1 MKSRDI
7 ETPGQPHS
15 VRETMQHRAYQPLL
29 PASNKYLQQKW
40 DKASYDLHR
49 TKVKSAKP
57 TINTTPPETYSH
69 LSLKLKK
76 QKLEEEWTMKIEREN
91 KMLMEKI
98 SHIMRTT
105 GGVDNRNNYEQKS
118 LSKEK
123 QQLELLR
130 ITKENQMILLRLS
143 QCRPHYNVRSW
154 HEDWLKTLKV
164 MDSITRYPQRRANE
178 QKGQETVSKKSS
190 GCDQKQKMSSDEAT
204 QSNKTIGIAK
214 CEENE
219 NRTEDT
225 VSKIQQDEDT
235 KPFPEPNGP
244 EKSTSPD
251 TSENGGSSVKIQST
265 DKHPRSDERS
275 FSPDGSELSN
285 SPHTHKTHEQETTS
299 TEDG

>member
-1 MKSRDI
+1 
-7 ETPGQPHS
+7 
-15 VRETMQHRAYQPLL
+15 
-29 PASNKYLQQKW
+29 
-40 DKASYDLHR
+40 
-49 TKVKSAKP
+49 
-57 TINTTPPETYSH
+57 
-69 LSLKLKK
+69 
-76 QKLEEEWTMKIEREN
+76 
-91 KMLMEKI
+91 
-98 SHIMRTT
+98 
-105 GGVDNRNNYEQKS
+105 
-118 LSKEK
+118 
-123 QQLELLR
+123 
-130 ITKENQMILLRLS
+130 
-143 QCRPHYNVRSW
+143 
-154 HEDWLKTLKV
+154 
-164 MDSITRYPQRRANE
+164 
-178 QKGQETVSKKSS
+178 
-190 GCDQKQKMSSDEAT
+190 MSSDAAT